1 MKKVVKLKESDL
13 QRIVKRTI
21 KEQDNDD
28 HDEEFYNQ
36 ITTTSILSMEVE
48 ARKLNDERSDVLFNH
63 IYECLLNLDITG
75 LYRDTQKEYLNK
87 YNNIDWSDEDI
98 DWDLPVEIITM
109 PIPKNGF
116 NIKDL
121 AFHLLDEIDYRM
133 EFQSKHDDP
142 DSLTNYDL

>member
-28 HDEEFYNQ
+28 YDEEFYGQ
-36 ITTTSILSMEVE
+36 MEDE
-48 ARKLNDERSDVLFNH
+48 ARKLNDERSNVLFNH

-75 LYRDTQKEYLNK
+75 LYRDTQREFLNK
-87 YNNIDWSDEDI
+87 YNDVDWTEDI
-98 DWDLPVEIITM
+98 DWGLTVDILKS
-109 PIPKNGF
+109 PIPKKGF

-121 AFHLLDEIDYRM
+121 AFHLLGEIDYRM

>member
-21 KEQDNDD
+21 KEQDNDYY
-28 HDEEFYNQ
+28 DEEFYGQ
-36 ITTTSILSMEVE
+36 MEDE
-48 ARKLNDERSDVLFNH
+48 ARKLNDERSNVLFNH

-75 LYRDTQKEYLNK
+75 LYRDTQREFLYK
-87 YNNIDWSDEDI
+87 YNDVDWTEDI
-98 DWDLPVEIITM
+98 DWGLTVDILKS
-109 PIPKNGF
+109 PIPKKGF

-121 AFHLLDEIDYRM
+121 AFHLLGEIDYRM

>member
-28 HDEEFYNQ
+28 YDEEFYNQ
-36 ITTTSILSMEVE
+36 MGDE
-48 ARKLNDERSDVLFNH
+48 ARKLNDERSSVLFNH

-75 LYRDTQKEYLNK
+75 LYRDTQREFLNK
-87 YNNIDWSDEDI
+87 YDDVDWTEDI
-98 DWDLPVEIITM
+98 DWGLTVDILKS
-109 PIPKNGF
+109 PIPKKGF

-121 AFHLLDEIDYRM
+121 AFHLLDEMEYRM
-133 EFQSKHDDP
+133 ETQSELDDP
-142 DSLTNYDL
+142 DSLTNYNL

>member
-21 KEQDNDD
+21 KEQDNDYY
-28 HDEEFYNQ
+28 DEEFYGQ
-36 ITTTSILSMEVE
+36 MEDE
-48 ARKLNDERSDVLFNH
+48 ARKLNDERSNVLFNH

-75 LYRDTQKEYLNK
+75 LYRDTQREFLNK
-87 YNNIDWSDEDI
+87 YNDVDWTEDI
-98 DWDLPVEIITM
+98 DWGLTVDILKS
-109 PIPKNGF
+109 PIPKKGF

-121 AFHLLDEIDYRM
+121 AFHLLGEIDYRM